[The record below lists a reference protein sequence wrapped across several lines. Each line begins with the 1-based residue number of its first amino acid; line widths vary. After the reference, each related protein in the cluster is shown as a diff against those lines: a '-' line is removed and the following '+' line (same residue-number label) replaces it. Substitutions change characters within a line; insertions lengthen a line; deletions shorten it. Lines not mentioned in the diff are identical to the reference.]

1 MSEASGATLQDFVN
15 TISNDINNNSRI
27 QPISYQFDFIPEN
40 INLND
45 SSNNI
50 L

>member
-1 MSEASGATLQDFVN
+1 MSEASGQTLQDFVN
-15 TISNDINNNSRI
+15 TISNDINSNTSRI

-40 INLND
+40 INSTD
-45 SSNNI
+45 SSNI